1 MAQAVTEVRTLNY
14 CVDNEW
20 CASSTGKYMDV
31 TDSSTGEVFAKAP
44 CCTAAEVEAA
54 IESAHQAYQSW
65 SALPMQRR
73 TQVMFKWKALL
84 EEHMEELAYIC
95 SREVGKNLDEARGEI
110 IKIIEGC
117 EVAVAAPMIAKGE
130 SLMNVSTGHDT
141 VSYREPLGVFAGIAP
156 FNFPAMIPFGWM
168 IPLCIVTGNTFVLKA
183 ASMVP
188 TSAIRLLE
196 LLIEAGL
203 PKGVVNVVTCS
214 RNEAEI
220 LMTHPLVRGVSF
232 VGSTDVGKHVYSI
245 AAAHGKRVQAQTEA
259 KNHGLVLAD
268 ASLERAAAGI
278 INSTFGCA
286 GMRCMALP
294 VCVVENKVADEFIA
308 YMTKFAEQRVVGCS
322 YDPKTELGPVVSA
335 EHQAFVKSWIDKGV
349 EEGAELVLD
358 GRNLVVPGFE
368 KGFFVGPTIFDNV
381 TEDMTVGRDEIFGPV
396 LAIKRV
402 QDFEEGITIMNNSR
416 FANGSCIFTES
427 GYYAREFARRTSR
440 RHGRH
445 QRRHPGAGQLLPV
458 RRSQG
463 LVLRREP
470 RVRPGRYPLLH
481 RDQSRHFAL
490 VHRGRQE
497 AEEGRHLG
505 GHGQP
510 VRGVTAPGSRAN
522 GGLRSRAPFHLEGAG
537 VGARSSRRCPT
548 LDASSRPFLGMLES

>member
-1 MAQAVTEVRTLNY
+1 VKTLNY

-20 CASSTGKYMDV
+20 RESATEKYMDV
-31 TDSSTGEVFAKAP
+31 TDSSTGEVFAQAP

-54 IESAHQAYQSW
+54 ILSAHKAYQTW
-65 SALPMQRR
+65 SALPIQRR
-73 TQVMFKWKALL
+73 TQVLFRWKQLL
-84 EEHMEELAYIC
+84 EDNMEELAYIC

-110 IKIIEGC
+110 VKIIEGC
-117 EVAVAAPMIAKGE
+117 EVGVAAPMLIKGE
-130 SLMNVSTGHDT
+130 ALMNVSAGHDT

-156 FNFPAMIPFGWM
+156 FNFPAMIPWGWM

-188 TSAIRLLE
+188 TSSIRLLE
-196 LLIEAGL
+196 LLLEAGL

-214 RNEAEI
+214 RKEAE
-220 LMTHPLVRGVSF
+220 LLLTHPLIRGVSF
-232 VGSTDVGKHVYSI
+232 VGSTDVGLHVYSV

-294 VCVVENKVADEFIA
+294 VCVVENTVADEFIG
-308 YMTKFAEQRVVGCS
+308 YMKTFAQQRVVGCS

-335 EHQAFVKSWIDKGV
+335 EHQAFIKGWIDKGV
-349 EEGAELVLD
+349 AEGADLVLD

-381 TEDMTVGRDEIFGPV
+381 SESMAIGRDEIFGPV

-402 QDFEEGITIMNNSR
+402 EDFEEGMAIMNASR

-427 GYYAREFARRTSR
+427 GYWAREFARRTHAGMVGINVGIPVPVSFFPFAGHKDSFFGESHVFGQDGIRFFTETKVVTSR
-440 RHGRH
+440 WFTEADKK
-445 QRRHPGAGQLLPV
+445 QK
-458 RRSQG
+458 
-463 LVLRREP
+463 
-470 RVRPGRYPLLH
+470 RV
-481 RDQSRHFAL
+481 DTW
-490 VHRGRQE
+490 
-497 AEEGRHLG
+497 EGTVNR
-505 GHGQP
+505 
-510 VRGVTAPGSRAN
+510 
-522 GGLRSRAPFHLEGAG
+522 
-537 VGARSSRRCPT
+537 
-548 LDASSRPFLGMLES
+548 

>member
-1 MAQAVTEVRTLNY
+1 VIDVADVKTLNY

-20 CASSTGKYMDV
+20 CESTTDKYMDV
-31 TDSSTGEVFAKAP
+31 TDSSTGEVFAQAP

-54 IESAHQAYQSW
+54 ILSAHKAYQTW
-65 SALPMQRR
+65 SVMPIQKR
-73 TQVMFKWKALL
+73 TQVLFRWKQLL
-84 EEHMEELAYIC
+84 EDNMEELAYIC

-110 IKIIEGC
+110 VKIIEGC
-117 EVAVAAPMIAKGE
+117 EVGVAAPMLIKGE
-130 SLMNVSTGHDT
+130 ALMNVSTGHDS

-156 FNFPAMIPFGWM
+156 FNFPAMIPWGWM

-188 TSAIRLLE
+188 TSSIRLLE
-196 LLIEAGL
+196 LLLEAGL

-214 RNEAEI
+214 RKEAE
-220 LMTHPLVRGVSF
+220 LLLTHPLVRGVTF
-232 VGSTDVGKHVYSI
+232 VGSTDVGRHVYSV

-294 VCVVENKVADEFIA
+294 VCVVENSVADEFIG
-308 YMTKFAEQRVVGCS
+308 YMKKFAQQRIVGCS

-335 EHQAFVKSWIDKGV
+335 EHQAFVKGWIDKGV
-349 EEGAELVLD
+349 AEGADLVLD
-358 GRNLVVPGFE
+358 GRDLVVPGYE

-381 TEDMTVGRDEIFGPV
+381 NESMAIGRDEIFGPV

-402 QDFEEGITIMNNSR
+402 EDFEEGMTIMNNSR

-427 GYYAREFARRTSR
+427 GYYAREFARRTHAGMVGINVGIPVPVSFFPFAGHKDSFFGESHVFGMDGIRFFTETKVVTSR
-440 RHGRH
+440 WFTEADKK
-445 QRRHPGAGQLLPV
+445 QK
-458 RRSQG
+458 
-463 LVLRREP
+463 
-470 RVRPGRYPLLH
+470 RV
-481 RDQSRHFAL
+481 DTW
-490 VHRGRQE
+490 
-497 AEEGRHLG
+497 EGTVNR
-505 GHGQP
+505 
-510 VRGVTAPGSRAN
+510 
-522 GGLRSRAPFHLEGAG
+522 
-537 VGARSSRRCPT
+537 
-548 LDASSRPFLGMLES
+548 

>member
-1 MAQAVTEVRTLNY
+1 VIDVADVKTLNY
-14 CVDNEW
+14 CVDGDWRE
-20 CASSTGKYMDV
+20 STTDKYMDV
-31 TDSSTGEVFAKAP
+31 TDSSTGEVFAQAP

-54 IESAHQAYQSW
+54 ILSAHKAYQTW
-65 SALPMQRR
+65 SLLPVQKR
-73 TQVMFKWKALL
+73 TQVLFRWKQLL
-84 EEHMEELAYIC
+84 EDNMEELAYIC

-110 IKIIEGC
+110 VKIIEGC
-117 EVAVAAPMIAKGE
+117 EVGVAAPMLIKGE
-130 SLMNVSTGHDT
+130 ALMNVSTGHDS

-156 FNFPAMIPFGWM
+156 FNFPAMIPWGWM

-188 TSAIRLLE
+188 TSSIRLLE
-196 LLIEAGL
+196 LLLEAGL

-214 RNEAEI
+214 RKEAE
-220 LMTHPLVRGVSF
+220 LLLTHPLVRGVTF
-232 VGSTDVGKHVYSI
+232 VGSTDVGRHVYSV

-294 VCVVENKVADEFIA
+294 VCVVENSVADEFIG
-308 YMTKFAEQRVVGCS
+308 YMKKFAQQRIIGCS

-335 EHQAFVKSWIDKGV
+335 EHQAFVKGWIDKGV
-349 EEGAELVLD
+349 AEGAELVLD
-358 GRNLVVPGFE
+358 GRSLVVPGYE

-402 QDFEEGITIMNNSR
+402 EDFEEGITLMNASR

-427 GYYAREFARRTSR
+427 GYYAREFTRRTHAGMVGINVGIPVPVSFFPFAGHKDSFFGESHVFGLDGIRFFTETKVVTSR
-440 RHGRH
+440 W
-445 QRRHPGAGQLLPV
+445 
-458 RRSQG
+458 
-463 LVLRREP
+463 
-470 RVRPGRYPLLH
+470 
-481 RDQSRHFAL
+481 FT
-490 VHRGRQE
+490 E
-497 AEEGRHLG
+497 ADKKQKKVDTWEGTVNR
-505 GHGQP
+505 
-510 VRGVTAPGSRAN
+510 
-522 GGLRSRAPFHLEGAG
+522 
-537 VGARSSRRCPT
+537 
-548 LDASSRPFLGMLES
+548 

>member
-1 MAQAVTEVRTLNY
+1 
-14 CVDNEW
+14 
-20 CASSTGKYMDV
+20 MDV
-31 TDSSTGEVFAKAP
+31 TDSSTGEVFAQAP

-54 IESAHQAYQSW
+54 ILTAHEAYQTW
-65 SALPMQRR
+65 SALPLQKR
-73 TQVMFKWKALL
+73 TQVLFKWKQLL
-84 EEHMEELAYIC
+84 EDNIEELAYIC

-110 IKIIEGC
+110 VKIIEGC
-117 EVAVAAPMIAKGE
+117 EVGVAAPMIAKGE

-156 FNFPAMIPFGWM
+156 FNFPAMIPWGWM

-188 TSAIRLLE
+188 TSSIRLLE
-196 LLIEAGL
+196 LLQEAGL

-214 RNEAEI
+214 RKEAE
-220 LMTHPLVRGVSF
+220 LLLTHPLVRGVSF
-232 VGSTDVGKHVYSI
+232 VGSTDVGRHVYSV

-268 ASLERAAAGI
+268 ASLQRAAAGI

-294 VCVVENKVADEFIA
+294 VCVVENSVADEFIG
-308 YMTKFAEQRVVGCS
+308 YMKKFAEQRIVGCS

-335 EHQAFVKSWIDKGV
+335 EHQAFIKGWIDKGV
-349 EEGAELVLD
+349 EEGADLVLD
-358 GRNLVVPGFE
+358 GRGLVVPDYE

-402 QDFEEGITIMNNSR
+402 EDFEEGITIMNASR

-427 GYYAREFARRTSR
+427 GYYAREFARRTNAGMVGVNVGIPVPVSFFPFAGHKDSFFGESHVFGLDGIRFFTETKVVTSR
-440 RHGRH
+440 W
-445 QRRHPGAGQLLPV
+445 
-458 RRSQG
+458 
-463 LVLRREP
+463 
-470 RVRPGRYPLLH
+470 
-481 RDQSRHFAL
+481 FT
-490 VHRGRQE
+490 E
-497 AEEGRHLG
+497 AEKKQKKVDTWEGTTNR
-505 GHGQP
+505 
-510 VRGVTAPGSRAN
+510 
-522 GGLRSRAPFHLEGAG
+522 
-537 VGARSSRRCPT
+537 
-548 LDASSRPFLGMLES
+548 

>member
-1 MAQAVTEVRTLNY
+1 MAQAVTEAKTLNY
-14 CVDNEW
+14 CIDGEW
-20 CASSTGKYMDV
+20 CESVTEKYMDV

-54 IESAHQAYQSW
+54 IESAHRAFESW
-65 SALPMQRR
+65 SALPLQRR
-73 TQVMFKWKALL
+73 TQVLFRWKALL

-110 IKIIEGC
+110 IKIVEGC
-117 EVAVAAPMIAKGE
+117 EVGVAAPMIAKGE

-156 FNFPAMIPFGWM
+156 FNFPAMIPWGWM
-168 IPLCIVTGNTFVLKA
+168 IPLAIVTGNTFVLKA
-183 ASMVP
+183 ASLVP
-188 TSAIRLLE
+188 TSSVRLLE
-196 LLIEAGL
+196 LLQEAGL

-214 RNEAEI
+214 RSEAEI

-232 VGSTDVGKHVYSI
+232 VGSTSVGKHVYSI

-294 VCVVENKVADEFIA
+294 VCVVENSVADEFIG
-308 YMTKFAEQRVVGCS
+308 YMRKFAEQRIMGCS

-349 EEGAELVLD
+349 EEGADLVLD
-358 GRNLVVPGFE
+358 GRNTVVPGFE

-402 QDFEEGITIMNNSR
+402 KDFEEGITLMNNSR

-427 GYYAREFARRTSR
+427 GYYAREFARRTHAGMVGINVGIPVPVSFFPFAGHKDSFFGESHVFGLDGIRFFTETKCVTSR
-440 RHGRH
+440 W
-445 QRRHPGAGQLLPV
+445 
-458 RRSQG
+458 
-463 LVLRREP
+463 
-470 RVRPGRYPLLH
+470 
-481 RDQSRHFAL
+481 FT
-490 VHRGRQE
+490 E
-497 AEEGRHLG
+497 ADKKEKKVSTWEGTVNR
-505 GHGQP
+505 
-510 VRGVTAPGSRAN
+510 
-522 GGLRSRAPFHLEGAG
+522 
-537 VGARSSRRCPT
+537 
-548 LDASSRPFLGMLES
+548 

>member
-1 MAQAVTEVRTLNY
+1 MAEAVKEAKLLNY
-14 CVDNEW
+14 CIDGEW
-20 CASSTGKYMDV
+20 CESSTDKFMDV

-44 CCTAAEVEAA
+44 CCTAGEVEAA
-54 IESAHQAYQSW
+54 IMSAHKAFESW
-65 SALPMQRR
+65 SGLPLQKR
-73 TQVMFKWKALL
+73 TQVLFKWKALL
-84 EEHMEELAYIC
+84 EDNTEELAYIC

-110 IKIIEGC
+110 VKIIEGC
-117 EVAVAAPMIAKGE
+117 EVGVAAPMIAKGE

-156 FNFPAMIPFGWM
+156 FNFPAMIPWGWM

-188 TSAIRLLE
+188 TSSMRLLE
-196 LLIEAGL
+196 LLQQAGL

-220 LMTHPLVRGVSF
+220 LLTHPLVRGVTF
-232 VGSTDVGKHVYSI
+232 VGSTSVGKHVYSV

-294 VCVVENKVADEFIA
+294 VCVVENSVADEFIG
-308 YMTKFAEQRVVGCS
+308 YMKKFAQQRIVGCS

-349 EEGAELVLD
+349 EEGADLVLD
-358 GRNLVVPGFE
+358 GRNTVVPGFE

-381 TEDMTVGRDEIFGPV
+381 TKDMTVGREEIFGPV
-396 LAIKRV
+396 LTIKRV
-402 QDFEEGITIMNNSR
+402 NDFEEGITLMNESR

-427 GYYAREFARRTSR
+427 GYYAREFARRS
-440 RHGRH
+440 H
-445 QRRHPGAGQLLPV
+445 AGMVGINVGIPVPAQLLPV

-463 LVLRREP
+463 LVLWREP
-470 RVRPGRYPLLH
+470 CLWAGWYSLLH
-481 RDQSRHFAL
+481 QDQVRDLTL
-490 VHRGRQE
+490 VYRGRE
-497 AEEGRHLG
+497 EGEEGRY
-505 GHGQP
+505 
-510 VRGVTAPGSRAN
+510 
-522 GGLRSRAPFHLEGAG
+522 LEGA
-537 VGARSSRRCPT
+537 R
-548 LDASSRPFLGMLES
+548 